1 MRLKKW
7 FNFKYLYQ
15 NFKKSKSLLIFLLC
29 VIPFINLWMVGVNL
43 LSKNYVID
51 FYDLSTVT
59 SLIAFLLP
67 LLLAFVL
74 LGFVFKKSTVDFI
87 MSKPI
92 TRKQIYGSNILG
104 GIAFIF
110 IIILL
115 NTIGFTLLGWLTDL
129 FIPAG
134 AILDYFIYWLVTYI
148 FVFIASV
155 IGISVAGNIISF
167 LVVVA
172 LILFLYPCFT
182 LMDYSLRYEN
192 SNNVK
197 LECNDEAC
205 LPDEIY
211 CVRNETCLANLENG
225 EYIYD
230 VDQKYDSTLSTP
242 VNYYNE
248 GVANASVIKT
258 IILSIIY
265 LIGGY
270 FIFKYRKMEN
280 SEVGFKNKYLYKVIK
295 FLTFIPVTYIS
306 YVIYSSDTL
315 LIFLAVIICI
325 SYYFI
330 YDLIIKRELTNI
342 LKTLLEAILVSAAF
356 MLIYVLVGFIYS
368 INPVTLRVPDEITV
382 EFYNENTNYYP
393 EVVIK
398 DKDLI
403 NEIIQKRDE
412 PLYTNITV
420 DLGSGY
426 YVSRQITEEVYNRI
440 MDYADDNNLGDE
452 YTIDNIIH
460 ITSSSNQGLV
470 IPNTLSTR
478 EMIVDYLDSYNE
490 SVSLAS
496 NVITLYKYEDHE
508 LKKLSIDIIDDLE
521 LLNYVKN
528 IFNDSFLE
536 NFDGYIWGGDPSLG
550 ENFGDIIQNNE
561 IKFLQFLRE
570 HKYDELTNDV
580 IKFYSGVDMFYIN
593 RSVLEEFLVEYGDA
607 NEEQSS

>member
-15 NFKKSKSLLIFLLC
+15 NLKKSKSLLIFLLC

-74 LGFVFKKSTVDFI
+74 FGFVFKKSTVDFI

-182 LMDYSLRYEN
+182 LMDYSFRYEN

-197 LECNDEAC
+197 LECNDKDC

-225 EYIYD
+225 KYIYD

-248 GVANASVIKT
+248 GFANASVIKT
-258 IILSIIY
+258 VILSIIY

-295 FLTFIPVTYIS
+295 LLTFIPVTYIS

-426 YVSRQITEEVYNRI
+426 YVSRQITEEVYKRI

-470 IPNTLSTR
+470 IPNTISTR

-561 IKFLQFLRE
+561 IQFLQFLRE

>member
-15 NFKKSKSLLIFLLC
+15 NLKKSKSLLIFLLC

-51 FYDLSTVT
+51 FYDLSTIT

-74 LGFVFKKSTVDFI
+74 FDFVFKKSTVDFI

-155 IGISVAGNIISF
+155 IGISIAGNIISF

-182 LMDYSLRYEN
+182 LMDYSFRYEN

-197 LECNDEAC
+197 LECNDKDC

-225 EYIYD
+225 KYIYD

-248 GVANASVIKT
+248 GFANASVIKT
-258 IILSIIY
+258 VILSIIY
-265 LIGGY
+265 LVGGY

-295 FLTFIPVTYIS
+295 LLTFIPVTYIS
-306 YVIYSSDTL
+306 YVIYSSDEL

-420 DLGSGY
+420 DLGSSY
-426 YVSRQITEEVYNRI
+426 YVSRQITEEIYKRI

>member
-15 NFKKSKSLLIFLLC
+15 NLKKSKSLLIFLLC

-51 FYDLSTVT
+51 FYDLSTIT

-74 LGFVFKKSTVDFI
+74 FDFVFKKSTVDFI

-155 IGISVAGNIISF
+155 IGISIAGNIISF

-182 LMDYSLRYEN
+182 LMDYSFRYEN

-197 LECNDEAC
+197 LECNDKDC

-225 EYIYD
+225 KYIYD

-248 GVANASVIKT
+248 GFANASVIKT
-258 IILSIIY
+258 VILSIIY
-265 LIGGY
+265 LVGGY

-295 FLTFIPVTYIS
+295 LLTFIPVTYIS
-306 YVIYSSDTL
+306 YVIYSSDEL

-426 YVSRQITEEVYNRI
+426 YVSRQITEEIYKRI

-496 NVITLYKYEDHE
+496 SVITLYKYEDHE